1 MKNLKSILVAA
12 MLLFTFPVIGQTY
25 IQQPQVR
32 KIVVN
37 GSAEME
43 VVPDEVFVSFVLKEY
58 DDTRK
63 VKVGIDAIKKEFLT
77 ACEKSGILKEN
88 IAVEGVAGSAY
99 ENWYIRKRK
108 KEPDFKATITYI
120 IKFATSKML
129 DDLIPMLNDEAV
141 FNMYIS
147 KKQHS
152 KMEAFR
158 KETKIN
164 ATKAAKEKAEYLAAS
179 VGEKVGKTLLLEEI
193 ETGGPYPVMMKSNM
207 MAEMDQ
213 GGAPYGG
220 ETSLPFEKIKIRYE
234 TRAEFEL
241 Q

>member
-1 MKNLKSILVAA
+1 MKNLKLFLLAVILLPAVPS
-12 MLLFTFPVIGQTY
+12 LSQTI
-25 IQQPQVR
+25 IQQPPVR

-43 VVPDEVFVSFVLKEY
+43 VVPDEVYVNFVLKEY

-77 ACEKSGILKEN
+77 ACEKTGIPKEN
-88 IAVEGVAGSAY
+88 IAVEGVSGSAF

-120 IKFATSKML
+120 IKFSTSKML
-129 DDLIPMLNDEAV
+129 DDLIPKLNDEAV
-141 FNMYIS
+141 ANMYIS
-147 KKQHS
+147 RKQHS
-152 KMEAFR
+152 LMESYR
-158 KETKIN
+158 KQTKIN

-193 ETGGPYPVMMKSNM
+193 ETGGPYPMMMKSNM
-207 MAEMDQ
+207 AMDMESGQ
-213 GGAPYGG
+213 EPYGG